1 MLSTIEQQ
9 LLAQVCDAQQGHVPA
24 FTALVQRCQQLV
36 SSIALSIVRDV
47 DASEDIA
54 QQVFIYVWQH
64 LGELREPSSFLP
76 WLRQIT
82 RSRALNYLRD
92 HKLNQRIGGDDAE
105 ELLAEFV
112 DPDANPE
119 AWHGRE
125 QQSQLLRQFL
135 DALPAD
141 SRDLVLLF
149 YREEQ
154 NSQQVAALLGISE
167 ANVRKKLQRIRESL
181 KTQWLSRYG
190 QLALATAPGVGFSS
204 AVALALAGVSQPAAA
219 LTSTAIA
226 ANTMAGS
233 SKASGPSML
242 ALLGGAAAGALL
254 ALAAVFYGMQ
264 PVIRAAD
271 TPELQHALRQFR
283 RRSMWMLACICLG
296 WVGAYEFTDGWLGPV
311 ATFAL
316 LSLHL
321 TLHQLQLR
329 QLLLPQRLREHER
342 DPIAARR
349 QQRRDRMNCWLGLF
363 GGLVVGWAGLL
374 YGLLLSG
381 RFG

>member
-1 MLSTIEQQ
+1 MLTTIEQQ
-9 LLAQVCDAQQGHVPA
+9 LLAQVCDAQQGQVPA

-47 DASEDIA
+47 DASEEIT

-64 LGELREPSSFLP
+64 LHELREPSSFLP
-76 WLRQIT
+76 WLRQLT

-92 HKLNQRIGGDDAE
+92 HKLKQRIGGDDAE

-154 NSQQVAALLGISE
+154 NSQQVAALLGLSE

-190 QLALATAPGVGFSS
+190 QLALATAPGVGISS

-219 LTSTAIA
+219 LTSSAIA
-226 ANTMAGS
+226 ANTVAGS
-233 SKASGPSML
+233 SKATGPSVL

-271 TPELQHALRQFR
+271 TPELQQALRQFR
-283 RRSMWMLACICLG
+283 RRSLWMMGGLG
-296 WVGAYEFTDGWLGPV
+296 IAWVGAYEFTDGWLGPV
-311 ATFAL
+311 VTFAL

-329 QLLLPQRLREHER
+329 QLLAPQRQRERER
-342 DPIAARR
+342 DPVAAQT
-349 QQRRDRMNCWLGLF
+349 QQRRDRIHCWLGLF

-374 YGLLLSG
+374 YGLLLNG